1 MQRDLKALLSTMRNG
16 FLGENS
22 PSVDAYHAQIGMKAN
37 ALSTSST
44 CRLLSVWGASFGM
57 RQWLAAA
64 SPVLLHPVLRDVG

>member
-1 MQRDLKALLSTMRNG
+1 MYAARPEGTPLHDEKR

-37 ALSTSST
+37 ALSTSSN

-57 RQWLAAA
+57 RQW
-64 SPVLLHPVLRDVG
+64 